1 MKNNQRAADALDAAT
16 DTAAMEIGIGILDR
30 LPQMFTDVFPQKRA
44 LVVADDNT
52 WLAAGSAVYGYLA
65 AAGIACD
72 EPFIFT
78 DAALHAEWQYIEMLG
93 ARLAATDAIPVAV
106 GSGTIND
113 LCKLSAYHNGRQ
125 YMCVATAASV
135 DGYSSFGASITYK
148 GMKQTFTCPAPRAIV
163 ADVGVMAAAPAP
175 MTAAGYADLAA
186 KIPAGAEWLIADFIG
201 VEPIHDVA
209 WHIVQDGLKQALAD
223 PEGVAALRPEAIEP
237 LVEGLMLSGFAM
249 QAARSSRPAS
259 CTDHLFSHLWNMRNH
274 TYNGVTP
281 SHGFQVSVG
290 TLFMCAMFDRMY
302 HTDFTKLDVDRCA
315 AAWKSAGEVRR
326 GAEEL
331 FRGEPFAE
339 AAVSEVMA
347 KYNDRDEVRRQLKCV
362 KDNWP
367 DLKARLQAQ
376 CYTFDEMS
384 RMLHTVGA
392 PTQPEDVGITRP
404 QMKADVSRVRQIR
417 RRYGLPDLGLR
428 AGVLD
433 TWVDSIFGRGGVWE
447 IKQQSR

>member
-237 LVEGLMLSGFAM
+237 L
-249 QAARSSRPAS
+249 
-259 CTDHLFSHLWNMRNH
+259 FSHLWNMRNH

-302 HTDFTKLDVDRCA
+302 LTDFTKLDVDRCA

-347 KYNDRDEVRRQLKCV
+347 KYNDRGEVRRQLQRL

-367 DLKARLQAQ
+367 DLKSRMQAQ
-376 CYTFDEMS
+376 CYTYDEMY

-392 PTQPEDVGITRP
+392 PTQPEDVGITRQ

-433 TWVDSIFGRGGVWE
+433 IWVDGIFGRGGVWE